1 MLKPILIIL
10 ILGTLFLIAI
20 NPIFAAVGGGEIGSM
35 LQQAAGPTYG
45 TGTPTGLS
53 VIVGKIISA
62 LLAFL
67 GTIFL
72 VLIIYGGFLWMTA
85 GGNEEQIKKARGI
98 ITHAT
103 IGLIIVLAAYAITYY
118 IVEKVKGAAMG
129 GN

>member
-35 LQQAAGPTYG
+35 LQQVAGPTYG

-62 LLAFL
+62 LLVFV

-98 ITHAT
+98 ITQAT
-103 IGLIIVLAAYAITYY
+103 IGLIIVLAAYAITHY
-118 IVEKVKGAAMG
+118 IVGKVKGAALG
-129 GN
+129 G

>member
-20 NPIFAAVGGGEIGSM
+20 NPIFAAVGGGEIETM
-35 LQQAAGPTYG
+35 LGKAAGPSYG
-45 TGTPTGLS
+45 TSAETNLS
-53 VIVGKIISA
+53 VIVGKVISA

-98 ITHAT
+98 ITQAT

-118 IVEKVKGAAMG
+118 IVEKVKGAAL
-129 GN
+129 